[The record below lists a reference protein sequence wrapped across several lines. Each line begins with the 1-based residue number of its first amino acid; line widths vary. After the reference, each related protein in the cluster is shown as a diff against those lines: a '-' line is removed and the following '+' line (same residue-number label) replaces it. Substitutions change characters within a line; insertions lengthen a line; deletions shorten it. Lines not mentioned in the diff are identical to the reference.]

1 MKVDTASGLATD
13 RSETV
18 SVVRVPSAT
27 AATMTSPSLREAI
40 AATLPS
46 ALVTVAVEGKQE
58 NAPAGGGG
66 LETAGRGGG
75 GGGGGGSSVVQAFAL
90 ELALTVE
97 VRCVGECQWE
107 M

>member
-46 ALVTVAVEGKQE
+46 ALVTVAVEGKHRGSALAGGGGGP
-58 NAPAGGGG
+58 APAGGGG
-66 LETAGRGGG
+66 
-75 GGGGGGSSVVQAFAL
+75 GSTVVQAFAL
-90 ELALTVE
+90 ELAVTVE
-97 VRCVGECQWE
+97 AR
-107 M
+107 

>member
-13 RSETV
+13 RSDTV

-46 ALVTVAVEGKQE
+46 ALVTVAVEGKQDS
-58 NAPAGGGG
+58 APAGGGG
-66 LETAGRGGG
+66 
-75 GGGGGGSSVVQAFAL
+75 GSTVVQAFAL
-90 ELALTVE
+90 ELAVTVE
-97 VRCVGECQWE
+97 ARCVGEVSRGDVKR
-107 M
+107 MV